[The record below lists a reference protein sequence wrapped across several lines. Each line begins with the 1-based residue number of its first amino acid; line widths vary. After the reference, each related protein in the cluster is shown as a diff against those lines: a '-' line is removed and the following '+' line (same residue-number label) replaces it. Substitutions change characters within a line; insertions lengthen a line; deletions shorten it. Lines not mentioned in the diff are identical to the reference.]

1 MKTRIMLFLLL
12 CGFYA
17 KAQNIEVSGM
27 QSGVW
32 DADTVF
38 VTGDVVI
45 QDSLYILPGT
55 TVIFQD
61 YYGLRVLN
69 GASFHAIGNEND
81 SILFTVIDTTGF
93 HVYNSGRGGW
103 NGIHADKASEVKLDY
118 CRLQYGKAAKNEEQD
133 GGALRIYYCNHVAI
147 THSTLF
153 CNFSR
158 EHGGA
163 MNAEHS
169 SVSMHNCNVNN
180 NILYSEIDTIYF
192 MYGGGLRFINCDV
205 RLSDMTFRRNIGET
219 AIGGALSLD
228 SCSVNIER
236 CIFEHNYGIN
246 GGGLYLIRSYY
257 YPCVIANSL
266 FAHNISGHFG
276 GGLAISDSSPF
287 ISNLTV
293 VGNHSYGVNCGG
305 MFFYQ
310 NSSPIVRN
318 CIVYG
323 NTNEI
328 PIEEPV
334 QIWSWTYE
342 GSAPEFYNCLIQYGF
357 DNISNHEAI
366 TIYEGC
372 LDVDP
377 GFVNLENEDFHLAA
391 NSPCID
397 AGLTY
402 EGDFYG
408 YDLDG
413 NFRVSNDQIDIG
425 AYEFGFTGV
434 QETAQSEG
442 LVRIFGNPITAS
454 SYVEIE
460 TEKAGPLTASVY
472 SLDGRLLNNN
482 PLGYTQKGINR
493 IEIGEMFQ
501 QLASGTYLFVVK
513 NAERRIAAKVVKP

>member
-1 MKTRIMLFLLL
+1 MKLRILLLFLL
-12 CGFYA
+12 CGLVA
-17 KAQNIEVSGM
+17 KAQNIEVSDI

-38 VTGDVVI
+38 VTGDVII

-55 TVIFQD
+55 TVIFQN
-61 YYGLRVLN
+61 YYGLRVLD

-93 HVYNSGRGGW
+93 HIYNSGRGGW
-103 NGIHADKASEVKLDY
+103 NGIRADMASEVKLDY

-133 GGALRIYYCNHVAI
+133 GGALRIYNCYHVEIA
-147 THSTLF
+147 HSTLS

-163 MNAEHS
+163 MNAVHS
-169 SVSMHNCNVNN
+169 SVSIHNCNVNN
-180 NILYSEIDTIYF
+180 NVLRSEIDTIHF
-192 MYGGGLRFINCDV
+192 MYGGGLRFINCEV
-205 RLSDMTFRRNIGET
+205 RLSDVTFRHNVGEL

-228 SCSVNIER
+228 SCAVNIER
-236 CIFEHNYGIN
+236 CIFEHNYGLN
-246 GGGLYLIRSYY
+246 GGGLYLIRCYY
-257 YPCVIANSL
+257 TPCVIANSI
-266 FAHNISGHFG
+266 FVNNISGHFG

-310 NSSPIVRN
+310 NSTPIVRN

-323 NTNEI
+323 NTNEV

-334 QIWSWTYE
+334 QIWSWTYD
-342 GSAPEFYNCLIQYGF
+342 GSAPEFYNCLIQYGLN
-357 DNISNHEAI
+357 NISNHETI

-413 NFRVSNDQIDIG
+413 NFRVSNDQIDLG

-454 SYVEIE
+454 SYAEIE
-460 TEKAGPLTASVY
+460 SEQRGMMTVYLYSIDGKLLANKNLGVIRKGTNRFDVGGLFSSVGSGAYLLVFKTASQ
-472 SLDGRLLNNN
+472 
-482 PLGYTQKGINR
+482 T
-493 IEIGEMFQ
+493 F
-501 QLASGTYLFVVK
+501 TT
-513 NAERRIAAKVVKP
+513 KVIK